1 MLMSGKGSREALIN
15 PARRPTGPL
24 PAESDSGTAGAPRAR
39 LRFLSPSSKRRIRPV
54 DGPALVSASQAPR
67 DIRGISALRK
77 GIEQRN
83 WFAIALLVVVCV
95 LIALL
100 ALANGASDMSVVDS
114 ARALLGFG
122 SSQDVMTVRSIRLPR
137 VVCAIVSGAG
147 LALAGAVL
155 QSVLENPLA
164 SASTVGISQ
173 GAAFG
178 ATVAILVIIPAYA
191 GPSTNV
197 GMGTIALFAFAGA
210 MVSSLIVLLFSRMGF
225 SSPESIILVGVALSA
240 LWAGASTIIQYFSDD
255 LELTKVIFWQFGD
268 LGRATGAQIGAMSVI
283 GVACAVYFFANRWNY
298 NALQN
303 GGRVAGGLGVDVGR
317 TRVLGVVVSSLMA
330 AAMVSFVGLI
340 SFIGL
345 IAPHIARRLVGDD
358 YRFLLPASLVLGSSI
373 MLASDLVARMVIS
386 PIILPIGAITSFL
399 GAPLFLYLL
408 YRGYKR

>member
-1 MLMSGKGSREALIN
+1 MTVQAV
-15 PARRPTGPL
+15 
-24 PAESDSGTAGAPRAR
+24 
-39 LRFLSPSSKRRIRPV
+39 RIADR
-54 DGPALVSASQAPR
+54 Q
-67 DIRGISALRK
+67 K
-77 GIEQRN
+77 GIERRN
-83 WFAIALLVVVCV
+83 VAIIAALVAACV
-95 LIALL
+95 LVAFA
-100 ALANGASDMSVVDS
+100 ALASGASNMGLLDS
-114 ARALLGFG
+114 AQALFGFG

-137 VVCAIVSGAG
+137 VVCAIVAGAG
-147 LALAGAVL
+147 LALAGAAL

-178 ATVAILVIIPAYA
+178 ATVAILLIIPSFA
-191 GPSTNV
+191 GSSTNV

-210 MVSSLIVLLFSRMGF
+210 MASSLIVLLFSRLGF

-268 LGRATGAQIGAMSVI
+268 LGRATWSQIGLMALL
-283 GVACAVYFFANRWNY
+283 GTACAAYFFANRWNY

-303 GGRVAGGLGVDVGR
+303 GGHVAGGLGVDVKR
-317 TRVLGVVVSSLMA
+317 TRVLGVVVASLMA
-330 AAMVSFVGLI
+330 AVMVSFVGLI
-340 SFIGL
+340 NFIGL
-345 IAPHIARRLVGDD
+345 IAPHIARRFVGDD
-358 YRFLLPASLVLGSSI
+358 YRFLLPASLVLGAII
-373 MLASDLVARMVIS
+373 MLASDLAARMVIS

>member
-1 MLMSGKGSREALIN
+1 MGV
-15 PARRPTGPL
+15 
-24 PAESDSGTAGAPRAR
+24 AESAQ
-39 LRFLSPSSKRRIRPV
+39 
-54 DGPALVSASQAPR
+54 AL
-67 DIRGISALRK
+67 
-77 GIEQRN
+77 
-83 WFAIALLVVVCV
+83 F
-95 LIALL
+95 
-100 ALANGASDMSVVDS
+100 
-114 ARALLGFG
+114 GFG
-122 SSQDVMTVRSIRLPR
+122 SAQDVITVRSIRLPR
-137 VVCAIVSGAG
+137 VVCAIVAGAG

-178 ATVAILVIIPAYA
+178 ATIAILLIIPAFA
-191 GPSTNV
+191 GSSTNV
-197 GMGTIALFAFAGA
+197 GMGTVAVFAFAGA
-210 MVSSLIVLLFSRMGF
+210 MVSSVIVLAFSRLGF

-268 LGRATGAQIGAMSVI
+268 LGRATWSQIGFMALV
-283 GVACAVYFFANRWNY
+283 GVVCAGYFFANRWNY

-303 GGRVAGGLGVDVGR
+303 GGHVAGGLGVDVKR
-317 TRVLGVVVSSLMA
+317 TRVAGVIAASLMA
-330 AAMVSFVGLI
+330 AVMVSFVGLI
-340 SFIGL
+340 NFIGL

-358 YRFLLPASLVLGSSI
+358 YRFLLPASLVLGSII
-373 MLASDLVARMVIS
+373 MLASDLAARMVIS

>member
-1 MLMSGKGSREALIN
+1 MTVQAVRIADRQRGIE
-15 PARRPTGPL
+15 RRNV
-24 PAESDSGTAGAPRAR
+24 AIIA
-39 LRFLSPSSKRRIRPV
+39 
-54 DGPALVSASQAPR
+54 ALVAA
-67 DIRGISALRK
+67 
-77 GIEQRN
+77 
-83 WFAIALLVVVCV
+83 CV
-95 LIALL
+95 LVAFA
-100 ALANGASDMSVVDS
+100 ALASGASDMGLLDS
-114 ARALLGFG
+114 AQALFGFG

-137 VVCAIVSGAG
+137 VVCAIVAGAG
-147 LALAGAVL
+147 LALAGAAL

-178 ATVAILVIIPAYA
+178 ATVAILLIIPSFA
-191 GPSTNV
+191 GSSTNV

-210 MVSSLIVLLFSRMGF
+210 MASSLIVLLFSRLGF

-268 LGRATGAQIGAMSVI
+268 LGRATWSQIGLMALL
-283 GVACAVYFFANRWNY
+283 GTACAAYFFANRWNY

-303 GGRVAGGLGVDVGR
+303 GGHVAGGLGVDVKR
-317 TRVLGVVVSSLMA
+317 TRVLGVAVASLMA
-330 AAMVSFVGLI
+330 AVMVSFVGLI
-340 SFIGL
+340 NFIGL
-345 IAPHIARRLVGDD
+345 IAPHIARRFVGDD
-358 YRFLLPASLVLGSSI
+358 YRFLLPASLVLGAII
-373 MLASDLVARMVIS
+373 MLASDLAARMVIS

>member
-1 MLMSGKGSREALIN
+1 MLRCV
-15 PARRPTGPL
+15 R
-24 PAESDSGTAGAPRAR
+24 AGRVLVTVQAV
-39 LRFLSPSSKRRIRPV
+39 RIADR
-54 DGPALVSASQAPR
+54 Q
-67 DIRGISALRK
+67 K
-77 GIEQRN
+77 GIERRN
-83 WFAIALLVVVCV
+83 VAIIAALVAACV
-95 LIALL
+95 LVAFA
-100 ALANGASDMSVVDS
+100 ALASGASDMGLLDS
-114 ARALLGFG
+114 AQALFGFG

-137 VVCAIVSGAG
+137 VVCAIVAGAG
-147 LALAGAVL
+147 LALAGAAL

-178 ATVAILVIIPAYA
+178 ATVAILLIIPSFA
-191 GPSTNV
+191 GSSTNV

-210 MVSSLIVLLFSRMGF
+210 MASSLIVLLFSRLGF

-268 LGRATGAQIGAMSVI
+268 LGRATWSQIGLMALL
-283 GVACAVYFFANRWNY
+283 GTACAAYFFANRWNY

-303 GGRVAGGLGVDVGR
+303 GGHVAGGLGVDVKR
-317 TRVLGVVVSSLMA
+317 TRVLGVVVASLMA
-330 AAMVSFVGLI
+330 AVMVSFVGLI
-340 SFIGL
+340 NFIGL
-345 IAPHIARRLVGDD
+345 IAPHIARRFVGDD
-358 YRFLLPASLVLGSSI
+358 YRFLLPASLVLGAII
-373 MLASDLVARMVIS
+373 MLASDLAARMVIS

>member
-1 MLMSGKGSREALIN
+1 MAII
-15 PARRPTGPL
+15 A
-24 PAESDSGTAGAPRAR
+24 
-39 LRFLSPSSKRRIRPV
+39 
-54 DGPALVSASQAPR
+54 ALVA
-67 DIRGISALRK
+67 
-77 GIEQRN
+77 
-83 WFAIALLVVVCV
+83 VCV
-95 LIALL
+95 LVAFA
-100 ALANGASDMSVVDS
+100 ALASGASDMGLLDS
-114 ARALLGFG
+114 AQALFGFG

-137 VVCAIVSGAG
+137 VVCAIVAGAG
-147 LALAGAVL
+147 LALAGAAL

-178 ATVAILVIIPAYA
+178 ATVAILLIIPSFA
-191 GPSTNV
+191 GSSTNV

-210 MVSSLIVLLFSRMGF
+210 MASSLIVLLFSRLGF

-268 LGRATGAQIGAMSVI
+268 LGRATWSQIGLMALL
-283 GVACAVYFFANRWNY
+283 GTACAAYFFANRWNY

-303 GGRVAGGLGVDVGR
+303 GGHVAGGLGVDVKR
-317 TRVLGVVVSSLMA
+317 TRVLGVVVASLMA
-330 AAMVSFVGLI
+330 AVMVSFVGLI
-340 SFIGL
+340 NFIGL
-345 IAPHIARRLVGDD
+345 IAPHIARRFVGDD
-358 YRFLLPASLVLGSSI
+358 YRFLLPASLVLGAII
-373 MLASDLVARMVIS
+373 MLASDLAARMVIS

>member
-1 MLMSGKGSREALIN
+1 MTVQAVRIADRQRGIE
-15 PARRPTGPL
+15 RRNV
-24 PAESDSGTAGAPRAR
+24 AIIA
-39 LRFLSPSSKRRIRPV
+39 
-54 DGPALVSASQAPR
+54 ALVAA
-67 DIRGISALRK
+67 
-77 GIEQRN
+77 
-83 WFAIALLVVVCV
+83 CV
-95 LIALL
+95 LVAFA
-100 ALANGASDMSVVDS
+100 ALASGASDMGLLDS
-114 ARALLGFG
+114 AQALFGFG

-137 VVCAIVSGAG
+137 VACAIVAGAG
-147 LALAGAVL
+147 LALAGAAL

-178 ATVAILVIIPAYA
+178 ATVAILLIIPSFA
-191 GPSTNV
+191 GSSTNV

-210 MVSSLIVLLFSRMGF
+210 MASSLIVLLFSRLGF

-268 LGRATGAQIGAMSVI
+268 LGRATWSQIGLMALL
-283 GVACAVYFFANRWNY
+283 GTACAAYFFANRWNY

-303 GGRVAGGLGVDVGR
+303 GGHVAGGLGVDVKR
-317 TRVLGVVVSSLMA
+317 TRVLGVVVASLMA
-330 AAMVSFVGLI
+330 AVMVSFVGLI
-340 SFIGL
+340 NFIGL
-345 IAPHIARRLVGDD
+345 IAPHIARRFVGDD
-358 YRFLLPASLVLGSSI
+358 YRFLLPASLVLGAII
-373 MLASDLVARMVIS
+373 MLASDLAARIVIS

>member
-1 MLMSGKGSREALIN
+1 MTVQAVRIADRQRGIE
-15 PARRPTGPL
+15 RRNV
-24 PAESDSGTAGAPRAR
+24 AIIA
-39 LRFLSPSSKRRIRPV
+39 
-54 DGPALVSASQAPR
+54 ALVAA
-67 DIRGISALRK
+67 
-77 GIEQRN
+77 
-83 WFAIALLVVVCV
+83 CV
-95 LIALL
+95 LVAFA
-100 ALANGASDMSVVDS
+100 ALASGASDMGLLDS
-114 ARALLGFG
+114 AQALFGFG

-137 VVCAIVSGAG
+137 VVCAIVAGAG
-147 LALAGAVL
+147 LALAGAAL

-178 ATVAILVIIPAYA
+178 ATVAILLIIPSFA
-191 GPSTNV
+191 GSSTNV

-210 MVSSLIVLLFSRMGF
+210 MASSLIVLLFSRLGF

-268 LGRATGAQIGAMSVI
+268 LGRATWSQIGLMALL
-283 GVACAVYFFANRWNY
+283 GTACAAYFFANRWNY

-303 GGRVAGGLGVDVGR
+303 GGHVAGGLGVDVKR
-317 TRVLGVVVSSLMA
+317 TRVLGVVVASLMA
-330 AAMVSFVGLI
+330 AVMVSFVGLI
-340 SFIGL
+340 NFIGL
-345 IAPHIARRLVGDD
+345 IAPHIARRFVGDD
-358 YRFLLPASLVLGSSI
+358 YRFLLPASLVLGAII
-373 MLASDLVARMVIS
+373 MLASDLAARMVIS

>member
-1 MLMSGKGSREALIN
+1 MPSRAVRISDRQRGIERRHWLVVAALAAACVFVALVALASGASNMGV
-15 PARRPTGPL
+15 
-24 PAESDSGTAGAPRAR
+24 AESAQ
-39 LRFLSPSSKRRIRPV
+39 
-54 DGPALVSASQAPR
+54 AL
-67 DIRGISALRK
+67 
-77 GIEQRN
+77 
-83 WFAIALLVVVCV
+83 F
-95 LIALL
+95 
-100 ALANGASDMSVVDS
+100 
-114 ARALLGFG
+114 GFG
-122 SSQDVMTVRSIRLPR
+122 SAQDVMTVRSIRLPR
-137 VVCAIVSGAG
+137 VVCAIVAGAG

-178 ATVAILVIIPAYA
+178 ATIAILLIIPAFA
-191 GPSTNV
+191 GSSTNV
-197 GMGTIALFAFAGA
+197 GMGTVAVFAFAGA
-210 MVSSLIVLLFSRMGF
+210 MVSSVIVLAFSRLGF

-268 LGRATGAQIGAMSVI
+268 LGRATWSQIGFMALV
-283 GVACAVYFFANRWNY
+283 GVVCAGYFFANRWNY

-303 GGRVAGGLGVDVGR
+303 GGHVAGGLGVDVKR
-317 TRVLGVVVSSLMA
+317 TRVAGVIAASLMA
-330 AAMVSFVGLI
+330 AVMVSFVGLI
-340 SFIGL
+340 NFIGL

-358 YRFLLPASLVLGSSI
+358 YRFLLPASLVLGSII
-373 MLASDLVARMVIS
+373 MLASDLAARMVIS

>member
-1 MLMSGKGSREALIN
+1 MTSHAALI
-15 PARRPTGPL
+15 
-24 PAESDSGTAGAPRAR
+24 
-39 LRFLSPSSKRRIRPV
+39 
-54 DGPALVSASQAPR
+54 SAKQ
-67 DIRGISALRK
+67 K
-77 GIEQRN
+77 GIERRN
-83 WFAIALLVVVCV
+83 WLIIAALGVACV
-95 LIALL
+95 LV
-100 ALANGASDMSVVDS
+100 ALAALASGASNMGILDS
-114 ARALLGFG
+114 AQALFGIG

-147 LALAGAVL
+147 LALAGAAL

-178 ATVAILVIIPAYA
+178 ATVAILLIVPALA
-191 GPSTNV
+191 GSSANV

-268 LGRATGAQIGAMSVI
+268 LGRATWSQIGLMALL
-283 GVACAVYFFANRWNY
+283 GTACAGYFFANRWNY

-303 GGRVAGGLGVDVGR
+303 GGHVAGGLGVDVKR
-317 TRVLGVVVSSLMA
+317 TRVLGVVVASLMA
-330 AAMVSFVGLI
+330 AVMVSFVGLI
-340 SFIGL
+340 NFIGL
-345 IAPHIARRLVGDD
+345 IAPHIARRFVGDD
-358 YRFLLPASLVLGSSI
+358 YRFLLPASLVLGAII
-373 MLASDLVARMVIS
+373 MLASDLAARMVIS